1 MSCSSKILR
10 ARGLVDLR
18 RRESPILE
26 NERLLIN
33 DYMVRLS

>member
-1 MSCSSKILR
+1 VSCSSKILR
-10 ARGLVDLR
+10 GSGLVDLR

-26 NERLLIN
+26 NGRLLIN